1 MESNIEI
8 FQTADHQTQ
17 IEVRFEGDTVWLTQ
31 PQIVTLF
38 DSSKANISEHIRH
51 IFDSRELDKDST
63 VRNFR
68 TVQKEG
74 RREVERYRPHY
85 NLDMI
90 ISVGYR
96 VNSKR
101 GTQFRQWATLRL
113 KDYLVQGYVINEKRL
128 AEKEQTIELLKTGIR
143 IMSRAIRDKAQDT
156 ENGALFLFSKGLG
169 ILDDY
174 DHDELDGRGR
184 NRREPVY
191 PATDEYLQLIARM
204 KSDFRSD
211 LFALAKDSGFE
222 SAVRQIEQSFD
233 NVELYPTIE
242 EKAATLLYLIV
253 KNHPFVDGNKRIGA
267 ACFLYFLDRNNLIFN
282 DRKEPL
288 ISNEA
293 LASLTLFVAVSKP
306 EEMETVKKL
315 IVSILNRSQN
325 G

>member
-74 RREVERYRPHY
+74 RREVERDRPHY

-101 GTQFRQWATLRL
+101 GTQFRQWATRRL
-113 KDYLVQGYVINEKRL
+113 KDYLVQGYAINEKRL
-128 AEKEQTIELLKTGIR
+128 AEKEQ
-143 IMSRAIRDKAQDT
+143 
-156 ENGALFLFSKGLG
+156 
-169 ILDDY
+169 
-174 DHDELDGRGR
+174 
-184 NRREPVY
+184 
-191 PATDEYLQLIARM
+191 
-204 KSDFRSD
+204 
-211 LFALAKDSGFE
+211 
-222 SAVRQIEQSFD
+222 
-233 NVELYPTIE
+233 TIE

-267 ACFLYFLDRNNLIFN
+267 ACFLYFLDRNNL
-282 DRKEPL
+282 L
-288 ISNEA
+288 
-293 LASLTLFVAVSKP
+293 
-306 EEMETVKKL
+306 KKAECH
-315 IVSILNRSQN
+315 VF
-325 G
+325 